1 MEGGNRNLVSARD
14 FAVKAD
20 EYKSR
25 GEYQKALEYL
35 EYALDLDSTLSHVRL
50 NLGWSHFLLEDFAAA
65 TEVFSEC
72 IRRRENDAYAFY
84 GRGVAQSEIGKYQL
98 ALEDLVEAI
107 RLDPSIA
114 EAHFTLGTC
123 FSNVGRLR
131 DSIAEFSECL
141 RLDPEHPSAL
151 LSRGT
156 TYALFGQREDALVDL
171 TKYIDMEPTNWVA
184 LHCRARVNLHLTN
197 YRNAISDFDGAMD
210 ACPDLGKLAHVT
222 FLERGI
228 CHAMSGEFQAA
239 MGDYNEAIELDSHN
253 FRVYVNRANVLQ
265 NMGDNEGARSD
276 IEKAVVEGLPR
287 ENADQ
292 LLGELELGEW

>member
-1 MEGGNRNLVSARD
+1 MNFDSAQD
-14 FAVKAD
+14 FALKAD

-25 GEYQKALEYL
+25 GEYHKALEYL
-35 EYALDLDSTLSHVRL
+35 EYALELDSTLSHVRL

-65 TEVFSEC
+65 SEVFSEC
-72 IRRRENDAYAFY
+72 IRRHQNEAYAFY

-98 ALEDLVEAI
+98 AIEDLGEAI
-107 RLDPSIA
+107 RLDPNIS
-114 EAHFTLGTC
+114 EAHFSLGAC
-123 FSNVGRLR
+123 FSTVGRLR
-131 DSIAEFSECL
+131 DSITAFSECL

-156 TYALFGQREDALVDL
+156 TYALFGQREAALVDL
-171 TKYIDMEPTNWVA
+171 TKHIDMEPKNWVA

-197 YRNAISDFDGAMD
+197 YRNALSDFDGALD

-222 FLERGI
+222 FLERGF
-228 CHAMSGEFQAA
+228 CHAMNGEFQAA
-239 MGDYNEAIELDSHN
+239 MSDYNEAIELDSHN
-253 FRVYVNRANVLQ
+253 YLVYVNRARVLQ

-276 IEKAVVEGLPR
+276 IEKALLEGLPR

-292 LLGELELGEW
+292 LRRELDLGKG